1 MNQAIAA
8 LVEKGLAVDKGKARI
23 GDLARVPRHI
33 SEYLLTK
40 LNGDTLRASEI
51 IRRLCPPQSESN
63 IVLHRIMEEAPLGS
77 ESAVILLDEVYVTPV
92 PKIGVYQVRLSN
104 LDLRAEIYTLSK
116 IIRDNLSLLRYG
128 CWGTVGLQYD
138 FEEVLVGRKCIVM
151 VDFKPVTAAD
161 VGLEDLA
168 EVRRGLALDEWIE
181 LLINTCGLNPNA
193 YSWRQRLLYLCR
205 LLPLIEENVY
215 LIELGPRATGKTYIY
230 RNMTRYARIFSGG
243 GISPAVLFY
252 NAMTRELGELAVRDC
267 VVFDEVSRIEF
278 SDPYEMVGKLKDY
291 MESGM
296 YERGAMRQVRSGCS
310 IVMQGNIDAD
320 HGSWEEALP
329 QSMREPAL
337 IDRIQGLIPGW
348 EMPKI
353 MSADLHLSS
362 GIGIAADAFSEIMH
376 QMRSVSASSIIR
388 DNVEITGQPSI
399 RDERAITKI
408 ASALY
413 KLLRPD
419 LLGPGSAL
427 DREALEISMDL
438 AVELRNRVREKLHEM
453 IPSEFPGRPLEW
465 RVRG

>member
-1 MNQAIAA
+1 
-8 LVEKGLAVDKGKARI
+8 
-23 GDLARVPRHI
+23 
-33 SEYLLTK
+33 
-40 LNGDTLRASEI
+40 
-51 IRRLCPPQSESN
+51 
-63 IVLHRIMEEAPLGS
+63 
-77 ESAVILLDEVYVTPV
+77 
-92 PKIGVYQVRLSN
+92 
-104 LDLRAEIYTLSK
+104 
-116 IIRDNLSLLRYG
+116 
-128 CWGTVGLQYD
+128 VGLQYD

-168 EVRRGLALDEWIE
+168 EVRRGLALEEWIE
-181 LLINTCGLNPNA
+181 LLINTCGLNPRA
-193 YSWRQRLLYLCR
+193 YSPRQRLLYLCR

-243 GISPAVLFY
+243 GVSPAVLFY
-252 NAMTRELGELAVRDC
+252 NAMTKELGELAVRDC

-278 SDPYEMVGKLKDY
+278 PDPYEMVGKLKDY

-320 HGSWEEALP
+320 YGSWEEALP

-419 LLGPGSAL
+419 LTF
-427 DREALEISMDL
+427 DREVLEISMDL

>member
-1 MNQAIAA
+1 
-8 LVEKGLAVDKGKARI
+8 
-23 GDLARVPRHI
+23 
-33 SEYLLTK
+33 
-40 LNGDTLRASEI
+40 
-51 IRRLCPPQSESN
+51 
-63 IVLHRIMEEAPLGS
+63 
-77 ESAVILLDEVYVTPV
+77 
-92 PKIGVYQVRLSN
+92 
-104 LDLRAEIYTLSK
+104 
-116 IIRDNLSLLRYG
+116 
-128 CWGTVGLQYD
+128 
-138 FEEVLVGRKCIVM
+138 
-151 VDFKPVTAAD
+151 
-161 VGLEDLA
+161 
-168 EVRRGLALDEWIE
+168 
-181 LLINTCGLNPNA
+181 
-193 YSWRQRLLYLCR
+193 
-205 LLPLIEENVY
+205 
-215 LIELGPRATGKTYIY
+215 
-230 RNMTRYARIFSGG
+230 
-243 GISPAVLFY
+243 
-252 NAMTRELGELAVRDC
+252 
-267 VVFDEVSRIEF
+267 
-278 SDPYEMVGKLKDY
+278 

-320 HGSWEEALP
+320 HGLWEEALP

-419 LLGPGSAL
+419 LLGPGSAP

>member
-8 LVEKGLAVDKGKARI
+8 LVERGLAVDKSKARV
-23 GDLARVPRHI
+23 GELARVPRHI
-33 SEYLLTK
+33 AEYLLTR
-40 LNGDTLRASEI
+40 LRGDTVKASEI

-63 IVLHRIMEEAPLGS
+63 VVLHRIMEEAPLGS
-77 ESAVILLDEVYVTPV
+77 DNAVVLLDEVYVTPV
-92 PKIGVYQVRLSN
+92 PKIGIYQVRLSN
-104 LDLRAEIYTLSK
+104 LDLRAEIYTISK
-116 IIRDNLSLLRYG
+116 IIKSNLGLLRYG
-128 CWGTVGLQYD
+128 CWGTLGLQYD
-138 FEEVLVGRKCIVM
+138 FEEALVGRKCVVM

-161 VGLEDLA
+161 ADLDEIRA
-168 EVRRGLALDEWIE
+168 LRRSLTLDEWID
-181 LLINTCGLNPNA
+181 LLINTCGLNPRA
-193 YSWRQRLLYLCR
+193 YNPRQRLLYLCR

-252 NAMTRELGELAVRDC
+252 NAMTKELGELAVRDC
-267 VVFDEVSRIEF
+267 VIFDEVSRIEF
-278 SDPYEMVGKLKDY
+278 PDPHEMVGKLKDY

-320 HGSWEEALP
+320 YGSWEGALP
-329 QSMREPAL
+329 QSLREPAL
-337 IDRIQGLIPGW
+337 IDRIQGLLPGW

-362 GIGIAADAFSEIMH
+362 GVGIAADYFSEIMH
-376 QMRSVSASSIIR
+376 QMRSIAASSIIR
-388 DNVEITGQPSI
+388 ERVELSGQPSI
-399 RDERAITKI
+399 RDERAVIKI

-419 LLGPGSAL
+419 LEF
-427 DREALEISMDL
+427 DKEILEISMDL
-438 AVELRNRVREKLHEM
+438 AVELRNRIREKLHEM
-453 IPSEFPGRPLEW
+453 IPNEFPRRPLEW
-465 RVRG
+465 RMRA

>member
-40 LNGDTLRASEI
+40 LNGDTLKASEMI
-51 IRRLCPPQSESN
+51 KRLCPPQSESN

-77 ESAVILLDEVYVTPV
+77 ESAVVLLDEVYVTPV
-92 PKIGVYQVRLSN
+92 PKIGIYQVRLSN
-104 LDLRAEIYTLSK
+104 LDLRTEIYTISR
-116 IIRDNLSLLRYG
+116 IIRSNLGLLRYG
-128 CWGTVGLQYD
+128 CWGTLGLQYD
-138 FEEVLVGRKCIVM
+138 FEGVLVGKRCIVM
-151 VDFKPVTAAD
+151 VDFKPVTTANVD
-161 VGLEDLA
+161 LGEFTGL
-168 EVRRGLALDEWIE
+168 RRELALDEWIE
-181 LLINTCGLNPNA
+181 LLVNTCGLNPRA
-193 YSWRQRLLYLCR
+193 YSPRQRLLYLCR

-243 GISPAVLFY
+243 GVSPAVLFY
-252 NAMTRELGELAVRDC
+252 NAMTKELGELAVRDA
-267 VVFDEVSRIEF
+267 VIFDEVSRIEF
-278 SDPYEMVGKLKDY
+278 PDPHEMVGKLKDY

-320 HGSWEEALP
+320 YGSWEEALP
-329 QSMREPAL
+329 QSLREPAL

-353 MSADLHLSS
+353 MSAGLHLSS

-376 QMRSVSASSIIR
+376 QMRSISASSIIR
-388 DNVEITGQPSI
+388 DNVEIIGQPSI

-453 IPSEFPGRPLEW
+453 IPSEFPGKPLEW